1 MGYSTSKTKTSIIS
15 SVKSKQTATYQ
26 YPNGDGVVVTG
37 DVSTQTNTFLDV
49 LNPGSPRTFT
59 SVSGGSK
66 ISSIVYLDANN
77 QTTNSV
83 AISTLGGNVL
93 INGTNF
99 TSNTKVYIDDTLVT
113 SQFVNSSAIIATVGY
128 KGFLGNAT
136 VSVFNS
142 ANTGG
147 ALSNTYLRFS
157 GAPVWITPSN
167 ITLLSNNSITYQL
180 EAYSDSGP
188 LIYTI
193 KSGSG
198 SLPTG
203 LSLSS
208 SGLITGTPTG
218 YTTQTTVSLT
228 MVVTDIEQQSTQKDF
243 FITIVLGDSFFDQTI
258 LLMSSETQPN
268 TFIRDASSYNHMLT
282 VVGDVAP
289 TRLSPYW
296 KGGHSVFFPSNASYF
311 TLPSTFTAKTGGGW
325 AGTGNKL
332 HTIEAWIYLNASV
345 STNSFRH
352 ALFSNM
358 SGSAVN
364 GRWSFG
370 IIGQANYGL
379 NRLFFGYTTS
389 TSVEATVTA
398 SVANIPVQSWSHV
411 AMTIDATTAASTT
424 IRFFVNGNL
433 IDTFTGL
440 NFSTQTAHATPIYL
454 GTPATGSNAW
464 NGYISNFRYVYGDL
478 LYTTNFTLS
487 NKPLSPTSN
496 TICLFFRDNNFEDS
510 SGGNNTLT
518 IVGSPETVRFSP
530 FFSNTYTITSNSSSV
545 YFDGN
550 GDNLSI
556 PHNTA
561 LDLSSGDFTI
571 ECWIYCNALTAGDQQ
586 ILNKDGSSGVSLPAY
601 ALSIT
606 SAGVFKAE
614 LGNGNGVTGLTS
626 YTGNVITSNTWTH
639 VACVKT
645 GTTIRVFQN
654 GLQTNSSSQ
663 VSTIVNGSRPLLI
676 GYQTGQAGSQYFNG
690 YISNLRILKGTALYT
705 ANFTPSTT
713 ALTSIANT
721 SLLTCQSTT
730 VIDNSNNNFAI
741 TVNGDARMSEWN
753 PFGEVVTTNTSYWQ
767 SEFSG
772 GSAFFDGTGDYI
784 TVSQNNAAFAFGT
797 GDFTVE
803 AWVYP
808 SVSSAGYQTIVANGD
823 GSVANPYFNI
833 SNNTPNVY
841 FNGGFRANG
850 PLVKANTWNHVAF
863 SRSGTSLRVFTNGI
877 PGVTTTDS
885 STLISSGLTIGAFSN
900 IQLLTGRLSNLRII
914 KGTALY
920 TRPFIP
926 PKEPLANVSNT
937 TLLTLQSS
945 IPDRTTRHVDS
956 SGYDSIIRAVGGQP
970 GTSSGSFSPFVPSAW
985 SAFFSGTEWITTGAS
1000 TAGSILT
1007 LTSTSTFTIECW
1019 LYPTAHTTSTIAGT
1033 VFGQMHATGGI
1044 NYWSIGPY
1052 NSNGTPVFFWFD
1064 GAEKRAIGNTTIQ
1077 LNTWTH
1083 YAVTANSGVLRMYIN
1098 GIQQTLTGTTILT
1111 NQSGTTGNV
1120 SIGRWQSA
1128 GAGSYR
1134 GHVHGLRVVSG
1145 NVVYTQSF
1153 TPPTDTPVPIANTT
1167 LLMFTDTGTFED
1179 QGPNR
1184 IPIATVSEGT
1194 AMLPFGPFGPQTKT
1208 PKNYSINFTGSD
1220 FISCNN
1226 ANLVIGANSFTI
1238 ETWVYN
1244 RVGSNNGIFQ
1254 ISTAPFGITN
1264 GHTETLTM
1272 SIINDKVSIRANN
1285 NTIYTST
1292 GSTITKNTWHHLAL
1306 THSSSSNITNIF
1318 INGSKDTT
1326 VGTSGDIIDTNNYN
1340 GTTLA
1345 IGGYVST
1352 SALFN
1357 GLISNFRYNKNDII
1371 YTGNFVV
1378 PGEPLTSNSNTQVLI
1393 AQAGNTVLEITGKNF
1408 AVNGNPT
1415 LSGVNPF
1422 GYTREIGVSYD
1433 PAIHGGSVLIENT
1446 VTDDS
1451 LDQLTKN
1458 PTINSTYTSLG
1469 YAPFTVEAW
1478 VYLPRFGSTSYIYGG
1493 ALASTI
1499 QFTIF
1504 TIAAPLSGTIS
1515 GAGGPTPVAT
1525 SARFPYFGYYTGTAW
1540 QGNSGNR
1547 QIDMGSWNHLAISYD
1562 GFGTVGPRIF
1572 LNGVDITVNPTQSTY
1587 SPPSMPS
1594 AVWYI
1599 GRRWDT
1605 ASPAYSTIYISNL
1618 KVIRG
1623 ESLYKANTSF
1633 IPTMRVTQ
1641 PTPNTILQL
1650 DHSSTALT
1658 NYDTTYKNNMVTV
1671 GDAKVTTFR
1680 SKFGNQSIFFDG
1692 TGDYILSSSGIA
1704 ANNIATSFG
1713 TGDFTI
1719 EFWLNS
1725 ATASSQT
1732 GILIDYRPTGTQG
1745 LYPVLY
1751 INAGVITYFT
1761 NSADRIAGST
1771 LPNNQWIHIALTR
1784 FSSSTRLFVDGIQVG
1799 ATYADT
1805 NSYITGLY
1813 RPVIGSAG
1821 TSLGSSVYSGYMDDL
1836 RITHGYAR
1844 YTGNFSPPVQPH
1856 FTR

>member
-59 SVSGGSK
+59 SVSGGST

-358 SGSAVN
+358 SATAVN

-424 IRFFVNGNL
+424 IRFFVNGKL

-478 LYTTNFTLS
+478 LYSTDFTLS

-545 YFDGN
+545 YFDG
-550 GDNLSI
+550 
-556 PHNTA
+556 T
-561 LDLSSGDFTI
+561 GDF
-571 ECWIYCNALTAGDQQ
+571 L
-586 ILNKDGSSGVSLPAY
+586 VLP
-601 ALSIT
+601 
-606 SAGVFKAE
+606 
-614 LGNGNGVTGLTS
+614 
-626 YTGNVITSNTWTH
+626 
-639 VACVKT
+639 
-645 GTTIRVFQN
+645 
-654 GLQTNSSSQ
+654 SSSQ
-663 VSTIVNGSRPLLI
+663 WALPGRYNIEFWMYPSSIPTIGGIFSTRNSASSTYGISCALVASDSKLWVE
-676 GYQTGQAGSQYFNG
+676 
-690 YISNLRILKGTALYT
+690 ISNTNTNNITLKSIAAIITNQWYHVGISYDGSLFRLYLNGVLQASGTPTQAPALTDLYLGRYYTDVNNYYYLGHLSNFRWIKGNELYT
-705 ANFTPSTT
+705 ANFTPSTSE
-713 ALTSIANT
+713 LSPVSNT
-721 SLLTCQSTT
+721 SLLTFQRNSL
-730 VIDNSNNNFAI
+730 VDYSNNNLTI
-741 TVNGDARMSEWN
+741 TVNGETRMDNWN

-808 SVSSAGYQTIVANGD
+808 SVSSAGFQSIVANGD
-823 GSVANPYFNI
+823 PAVANPYFNI

-885 STLISSGLTIGAFSN
+885 STLISSGLTIGASFALTT
-900 IQLLTGRLSNLRII
+900 QLLTGRLSNLRII

-926 PKEPLANVSNT
+926 PKEPLANISNT

-956 SGYDSIIRAVGGQP
+956 SGYDSIIRSVGGQP

-985 SAFFSGTEWITTGAS
+985 SAFFSGTEWVTTGAS

-1007 LTSTSTFTIECW
+1007 LSSTSTFTIECW
-1019 LYPTAHTTSTIAGT
+1019 LYPTAHTTSTATGT
-1033 VFGQMHATGGI
+1033 VFGQMQATGGA
-1044 NYWSIGPY
+1044 NFWSIGPY
-1052 NSNGTPVFFWFD
+1052 NSNGTPVFYWFD
-1064 GAEKRAIGNTTIQ
+1064 GAQKQAIGNTTIQ

-1083 YAVTANSGVLRMYIN
+1083 FAVTANSGVLRMYIN

-1120 SIGRWQSA
+1120 SFGRYSTG
-1128 GAGSYR
+1128 GAASYR
-1134 GHVHGLRVVSG
+1134 GYVHGLRVVSG

-1167 LLMFTDTGTFED
+1167 LLMFTDRGTFED

-1478 VYLPRFGSTSYIYGG
+1478 VYLPRFGSTSFIYGG
-1493 ALASTI
+1493 ALATTI
-1499 QFTIF
+1499 QFSIF
-1504 TIAAPLSGTIS
+1504 TIAAPLSGLIS

-1605 ASPAYSTIYISNL
+1605 AAPAYSTIYISNL

-1623 ESLYKANTSF
+1623 EALYKANTSF

-1650 DHSSTALT
+1650 DHSSSALT

-1732 GILIDYRPTGTQG
+1732 CILIDYRPTGTQG
-1745 LYPVLY
+1745 LYPTLY

-1813 RPVIGSAG
+1813 RPVIGSLGVTLG
-1821 TSLGSSVYSGYMDDL
+1821 TSVYSGYMDDL